1 MKKAAIIFG
10 RSLSAAI
17 LLPAVLLAGP
27 ALADKGARRDLTVEQ
42 APIADVGTGPEFSA
56 SKIQVEATLDHPDG
70 VYAVGDNVRLQ
81 VRASEDAYI
90 TVLEVGTS
98 GKVHII
104 FPNQFVNV
112 NRIQANTVVSIP
124 MDDSNFRI
132 RVSGP
137 AGRDVIKVFATREPL
152 DTLAQQKLISE
163 GPFFTAK
170 DNARSIARDLTV
182 ELHEKHKDGFGTA
195 VQIFEIVE
203 GPGRPGVN
211 VMVDDSGG
219 RAGGNASVVV
229 GPNGAANVQAGS
241 GGAGGNATGPNT
253 VGGSGGKGGDAIL
266 CKGCVIIPK

>member
-1 MKKAAIIFG
+1 MKRAAIVFGRTMTAAII
-10 RSLSAAI
+10 
-17 LLPAVLLAGP
+17 LPAVILAGP

-42 APIADVGTGPEFSA
+42 TPIVEVGAGPEFSA
-56 SKIQVEATLDHPDG
+56 SKIQVEATLDHPNS
-70 VYAVGDNVRLQ
+70 VYAVGENVRLQ

-98 GKVHII
+98 GKVHVI
-104 FPNQFVNV
+104 FPNQFVNS
-112 NRIQANTVVSIP
+112 NRIAANNVVSIP

-182 ELHEKHKDGFGTA
+182 ELHEKHKDEFGTA

-203 GPGRPGVN
+203 PGRPGVS
-211 VMVDDSGG
+211 VTVDDSGG

-253 VGGSGGKGGDAIL
+253 VGGPGGKGGDAIL